1 MTIVVNA
8 GLLGIP
14 HYYNDRS
21 FLTDCF
27 TLLAAK
33 FPHHQFIFI
42 TDNTTVTVPV
52 PAKNID
58 VIAEGSQKAS
68 PLRTL
73 YWLHYKIP
81 ALLRKYNA
89 TVYINSNTC
98 CLRTKLPQCILLND
112 LSFLHHSKIFTKT
125 WLWFYKKN
133 MPHFLKKATA
143 VITTSVFLKN
153 QIIDTYKTE
162 ENKITFIHPCINK
175 LFTPVSSHEKN
186 NLLEKY
192 TNGKEFFL
200 YSGKIDT
207 HQNLVLLLKAFSFFK
222 KRQKSNMQLILA
234 SITAVTDPSFIQSL
248 ASYKYKSEVHV
259 LGGLQQEALVKITAA
274 AYALVYPVLYDGF
287 SAAPLQAMQAGVP
300 VITSNIASLPEVCG
314 NAALYINPGDF
325 IDIADKMMLVF
336 KDENKRNELIEK
348 GFDIVKKYN
357 SDTTADALWQVILKC
372 VNQPIT

>member
-8 GLLGIP
+8 GLFSIP

-42 TDNTTVTVPV
+42 TDNTTGTVPV
-52 PAKNID
+52 TAKNIHT
-58 VIAEGSQKAS
+58 IAEWPKKPS

-73 YWLHYKIP
+73 YWLRYKIP
-81 ALLRKYNA
+81 ALLRKHNA
-89 TVYINSNTC
+89 AVYISSNTC
-98 CLRTKLPQCILLND
+98 CLRTKLAQCILLDD
-112 LSFLHHSKIFTKT
+112 LSFLHQSKIFTKT

-133 MPHFLKKATA
+133 TPHFLKKAAA
-143 VITTSVFLKN
+143 VITTSVFLKK

-162 ENKITFIHPCINK
+162 ESKMSLIYPGINK
-175 LFTPVSSHEKN
+175 LFAPVSSHEKN
-186 NLLEKY
+186 ILLEKY

-234 SITAVTDPSFIQSL
+234 SITAVTDPLFIQSL

-259 LGGLQQEALVKITAA
+259 LGGLQQEALAKITAA
-274 AYALVYPVLYDGF
+274 AYALVHPVLYNGF

-300 VITSNIASLPEVCG
+300 VITSNIASLAEVCG
-314 NAALYINPGDF
+314 NAALYINPDDF
-325 IDIADKMMLVF
+325 NDIADKMMLVF

-357 SDTTADALWQVILKC
+357 SNNTADTLWQIILKC